1 MRELDELR
9 VSEREQIL
17 YLLYELRLV
26 MERASPSLL
35 PTDRAEFKERIKR
48 LVAVMDDGRRPY

>member
-1 MRELDELR
+1 LT
-9 VSEREQIL
+9 SSGSAREQIL

-26 MERASPSLL
+26 MQRASPSLL